1 MRLRLRWI
9 EGLYGIARLEADAMI
24 PEWADGPGFVSI
36 SRADD
41 ELTVVCLA
49 ARIPGDVQADREW
62 VCLRSVGPF
71 AFDESGVV
79 LRLIE
84 PLSLAGL
91 GVFVVCT
98 FDGEHLLVAANDR
111 ERAENLLRATGYDF
125 D

>member
-1 MRLRLRWI
+1 MRLRWVD
-9 EGLYGIARLEADAMI
+9 GVYGVARLEPDAPI
-24 PEWADGPGFVSI
+24 PDWADGPGFMSI

-49 ARIPGDVQADREW
+49 ARIPDGVQADRDW

-79 LRLIE
+79 LRLIS
-84 PLSLAGL
+84 PLSEAGL

-98 FDGEHLLVAANDR
+98 FDGEHILVAQKDR
-111 ERAENLLRATGYDF
+111 TQAEALLRAAGHIF
-125 D
+125 L